1 MRARIVLMEL
11 NIKVNA
17 VDIYMLWKNED
28 MIKTLLFFYLSS
40 RYILVGVLFAIK
52 SELLLY
58 EMVLFYR
65 SIYTRCSRQL
75 RCYRLMT
82 YSK

>member
-58 EMVLFYR
+58 KMVLFYR
-65 SIYTRCSRQL
+65 SIYTVLSSTTML
-75 RCYRLMT
+75 SIDDLF
-82 YSK
+82 